1 MLMGGQ
7 SNNGQ
12 MAPNN
17 MNTQT
22 PGNNQAPMMNNNM
35 NMGNLNPL
43 MSMLMGNRNMGM
55 NNTPMRNNR
64 MMNNNQNIPQRKR

>member
-1 MLMGGQ
+1 
-7 SNNGQ
+7 
-12 MAPNN
+12 
-17 MNTQT
+17 
-22 PGNNQAPMMNNNM
+22 
-35 NMGNLNPL
+35 

>member
-1 MLMGGQ
+1 MNPLLNMILGSLFPGIGG
-7 SNNGQ
+7 
-12 MAPNN
+12 
-17 MNTQT
+17 
-22 PGNNQAPMMNNNM
+22 MMNNPM
-35 NMGNLNPL
+35 GGMGNMGGNPL